1 MDDLRKTVQTIANL
15 GYYPLKLYSAV
26 DSLTPEE
33 FRKLAE
39 LIKKVER
46 NYDA

>member
-15 GYYPLKLYSAV
+15 GYYSLKLYSAV

-33 FRKLAE
+33 FQKLAE
-39 LIKKVER
+39 LIRKVEAA
-46 NYDA
+46 YHA

>member
-1 MDDLRKTVQTIANL
+1 MTELSRTVKTIANL

-33 FRKLAE
+33 FKRLAE
-39 LIKKVER
+39 LIAKVER
-46 NYDA
+46 NYSA